1 MGNYIS
7 LSSSEK
13 ASLATPTPI
22 TSAPIKI
29 INESETDNVIV
40 SSSSDE
46 HEQHLSSSLLEKE
59 IKNEE
64 ECKGQVETNE
74 TTGSDIVFRKQ
85 ILKNKQNK
93 KNNKQNKKNNNNNNN
108 NNSNNNNNNNTN
120 NKNNKKNKNKK

>member
-13 ASLATPTPI
+13 ASPAIPTPI

-46 HEQHLSSSLLEKE
+46 HEQHSSSSSLLEKE

-64 ECKGQVETNE
+64 ECKEQVKPNETN
-74 TTGSDIVFRKQ
+74 GSDIVFRKQ

-93 KNNKQNKKNNNNNNN
+93 QNKQN
-108 NNSNNNNNNNTN
+108 
-120 NKNNKKNKNKK
+120 KNKNKKKQKK